1 MNPLSGES
9 GHSLTVL
16 AETRLPDTA
25 TQPGSGARQ
34 PGRHARPGR
43 PDYRL
48 RSLHNHSS
56 KPVPIMSTRMDGQR
70 PGRRTIPRIAST
82 VVLLTVAA
90 LAALLL
96 NGFVVRPYSVPG
108 SAMTPTFKAGD
119 RILVARPAILPS
131 PIRIGEIVVFRP
143 KQNLP
148 CSVVGGQ
155 GGDLVRR
162 VVALPGQT
170 IWSVGN
176 TIFVNGQPLRD
187 LGWYDVRFGPLG
199 STPIASTKLSSGQY
213 YVMADNRSDSCDS
226 RAFGPISQSSIVGAG
241 IAIVARS
248 GHLFVRAL

>member
-1 MNPLSGES
+1 MNPSSRES
-9 GHSLTVL
+9 GDALAVL
-16 AETRLPDTA
+16 REVQPPGQTRPAST
-25 TQPGSGARQ
+25 GAGG
-34 PGRHARPGR
+34 GRHARPGK

-48 RSLHNHSS
+48 RSLDTQRTR
-56 KPVPIMSTRMDGQR
+56 PVPVMSTRMDGQR
-70 PGRRTIPRIAST
+70 PGRRTVSRIASAIG
-82 VVLLTVAA
+82 VLAVAA

-96 NGFVVRPYSVPG
+96 NAFVVRPYSVPG

-119 RILVARPAILPS
+119 RILVARPAFLAS
-131 PIRIGEIVVFRP
+131 PIRTGEIVVFQPR
-143 KQNLP
+143 QNLP

-176 TIFVNGQPLRD
+176 TIFVDGRPLRD
-187 LGWYDVRFGPLG
+187 SGWYDARFGELG
-199 STPIASTKLSSGQY
+199 STPIVSTKLGSGQY

-226 RAFGPISQSSIVGAG
+226 RAFGPISKSSIVGAG
-241 IAIVARS
+241 IAIVARG